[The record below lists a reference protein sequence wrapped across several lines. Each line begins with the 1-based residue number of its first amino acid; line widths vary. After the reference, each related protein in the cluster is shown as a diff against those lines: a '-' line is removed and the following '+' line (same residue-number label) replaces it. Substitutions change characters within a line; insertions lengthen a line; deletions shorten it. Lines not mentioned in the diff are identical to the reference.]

1 MKKGWKMIGIIVLAV
16 VVIGAVLTGIGFV
29 TGADTSRIYYVLDD
43 DYVLTEKIEWFRQVV
58 QLYTQALLA

>member
-16 VVIGAVLTGIGFV
+16 VIIGAVLTGIGFV
-29 TGADTSRIYYVLDD
+29 TGGDTSRIYHVLDD
-43 DYVLTEKIEWFRQVV
+43 NYVLTDKIEWFKQVV

>member
-58 QLYTQALLA
+58 QLYSQALLA